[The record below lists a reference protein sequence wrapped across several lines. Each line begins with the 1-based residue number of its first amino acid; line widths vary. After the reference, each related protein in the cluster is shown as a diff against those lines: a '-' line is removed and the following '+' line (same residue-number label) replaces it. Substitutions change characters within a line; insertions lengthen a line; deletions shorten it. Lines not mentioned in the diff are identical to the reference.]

1 MSPGFSNPIVPVY
14 ISSTEKK
21 IYLNANR
28 ENIPDIHIS
37 NLVFL
42 LILLR

>member
-1 MSPGFSNPIVPVY
+1 MSLGFSNPIVPVY

-21 IYLNANR
+21 IHLNANR
-28 ENIPDIHIS
+28 ENIPDKHIS

-42 LILLR
+42 LLFLR